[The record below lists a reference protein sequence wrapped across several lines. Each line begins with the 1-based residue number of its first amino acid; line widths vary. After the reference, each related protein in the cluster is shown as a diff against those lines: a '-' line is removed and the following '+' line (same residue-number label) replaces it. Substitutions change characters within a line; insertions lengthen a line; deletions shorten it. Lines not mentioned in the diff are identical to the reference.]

1 MNEALLQ
8 RLRQSLA
15 QREGSSLR
23 RKLTARASTDTRVNL
38 ADNDYLGLSRDPAV
52 VAAGVAALQE
62 WGASSS
68 ASPLV
73 TGYTEIHQQLEHTL
87 AAWQGYEYGLVM
99 NTGFSA
105 NSAVLGGLPKK
116 GDLILADRLVHASM
130 LDGIMASG
138 ARLRRFAHN
147 DLDAL
152 ELMLHEE
159 PALDGVI
166 FVVTES
172 VYSMDGDSPDLK
184 RLASLRKRFGFCWV
198 LDEAHA
204 TGWYGSTGS
213 GLQEAQG
220 AFAAADIV
228 VGTLGKGL
236 GSQGAYVL
244 SHAPEVRDALI
255 NFAGEFV
262 YSTYLA
268 PSCAAAA
275 LAAVERVKGMSGE
288 RAELHALSHAWRD
301 GLLEAG
307 FAVPSG
313 DSPIIPLILGD
324 SDVTLKYATALRA
337 AGFMVSA
344 IRPPTVP
351 VRTGRIR
358 ISLRRGLSPAVL
370 SSFVAA
376 LKGVSA

>member
-23 RKLTARASTDTRVNL
+23 RKLTARAADDTRVNL

-52 VAAGVAALQE
+52 IAAGVAALQE
-62 WGASSS
+62 WGASAA

-73 TGYTEIHQQLEHTL
+73 TGYTEVHQQLERTL
-87 AAWQGYEYGLVM
+87 AAWQGYAHALVM
-99 NTGFSA
+99 NTGFAA

-116 GDLILADRLVHASM
+116 GDVVLADRLVHASM
-130 LDGIMASG
+130 LDGILASG

-172 VYSMDGDSPDLK
+172 VYSMDGDSPDLP
-184 RLASLRKRFGFCWV
+184 RLAALRKRFGFCWV

-204 TGWYGSTGS
+204 TGWYGATGT
-213 GLQEAQG
+213 GLQEARG
-220 AFAAADIV
+220 VPAAADIV

-275 LAAVERVKGMSGE
+275 LAAIGRVQGMAGE
-288 RAELHALSHAWRD
+288 RGELHALSQAWRD
-301 GLLEAG
+301 GLVEAG

-370 SSFVAA
+370 SSFVSA
-376 LKGVSA
+376 LQGVTA

>member
-1 MNEALLQ
+1 VNEALLQ

-23 RKLTARASTDTRVNL
+23 RKLTARASSDKRVNL

-52 VAAGVAALQE
+52 IAAGVAALQE
-62 WGASSS
+62 WGASAS

-73 TGYTEIHQQLEHTL
+73 TGYTEIHQKLEQAL
-87 AAWQGYEYGLVM
+87 AAWQGYAHGLVM
-99 NTGFSA
+99 NTGFAA

-116 GDLILADRLVHASM
+116 GDVILADRLVHASM

-204 TGWYGSTGS
+204 TGWYGTTGS

-275 LAAVERVKGMSGE
+275 LAAVERVKGMSAE
-288 RAELHALSHAWRD
+288 RVELAALSHAWRD
-301 GLLEAG
+301 GLVEAG

-370 SSFVAA
+370 SSFVSA
-376 LKGVSA
+376 LKGVTA

>member
-1 MNEALLQ
+1 VNEALLK

-23 RKLTARASTDTRVNL
+23 RKLTARASADTRVNL

-370 SSFVAA
+370 SSFITA
-376 LKGVSA
+376 LKGVSL

>member
-23 RKLTARASTDTRVNL
+23 RKLTARASADTRVNL
-38 ADNDYLGLSRDPAV
+38 ADNDYLALSHDPAV

-73 TGYTEIHQQLEHTL
+73 TGYTEIHQQLEQSL

-275 LAAVERVKGMSGE
+275 LAAVDRVKGMSGE
-288 RAELHALSHAWRD
+288 RAELQALSQAWRD

-358 ISLRRGLSPAVL
+358 ISLRRGLSPDVL
-370 SSFVAA
+370 SSFVSA

>member
-23 RKLTARASTDTRVNL
+23 RKLTARASADTRVNL

-204 TGWYGSTGS
+204 TGWYGATGS
-213 GLQEAQG
+213 GLQEEQG

-244 SHAPEVRDALI
+244 SHAPEVRDALV

-288 RAELHALSHAWRD
+288 RAELHALSQAWRD
-301 GLLEAG
+301 GLLDAG

-358 ISLRRGLSPAVL
+358 VSLRRGLSPAVL
-370 SSFVAA
+370 SSFIAA
-376 LKGVSA
+376 LKGVSV

>member
-1 MNEALLQ
+1 VNEALLQ

-23 RKLTARASTDTRVNL
+23 RKLTARASSDKRVNL

-52 VAAGVAALQE
+52 IAAGVAALQE
-62 WGASSS
+62 WGASAS

-73 TGYTEIHQQLEHTL
+73 TGYTEIHQKLEQTL
-87 AAWQGYEYGLVM
+87 AAWQGYAHGLVM
-99 NTGFSA
+99 NTGFAA

-116 GDLILADRLVHASM
+116 GDVILADRLVHASM

-204 TGWYGSTGS
+204 TGWYGATGS

-275 LAAVERVKGMSGE
+275 LAAVERVKGMPAE
-288 RAELHALSHAWRD
+288 RSELAALSHAWRD
-301 GLLEAG
+301 GLVEAG

-324 SDVTLKYATALRA
+324 SDVTLKYATALRS

-370 SSFVAA
+370 SSFISA
-376 LKGVSA
+376 LKGVTA

>member
-1 MNEALLQ
+1 VNEALLQ

-23 RKLTARASTDTRVNL
+23 RKLSARASSDTRVNL

-73 TGYTEIHQQLEHTL
+73 TGYTEIHQKLEHTL
-87 AAWQGYEYGLVM
+87 AAWQGYAHGLVM

-204 TGWYGSTGS
+204 TGWYGATGS
-213 GLQEAQG
+213 GLQEEQG

-244 SHAPEVRDALI
+244 SHAPEVRDSLI

-288 RAELHALSHAWRD
+288 RAELPALSHAWRD
-301 GLLEAG
+301 GLIEAG
-307 FAVPSG
+307 FAVPAG

-358 ISLRRGLSPAVL
+358 ISLRRGLSPSVL
-370 SSFVAA
+370 SSFITA
-376 LKGVSA
+376 LKGVAA

>member
-23 RKLTARASTDTRVNL
+23 RKLTARTSADTRINL
-38 ADNDYLGLSRDPAV
+38 ADNDYLGLSRDPVV

-87 AAWQGYEYGLVM
+87 AAWQGYAHGLVM

-130 LDGIMASG
+130 LDGIVASG

-301 GLLEAG
+301 GLIEAG

>member
-23 RKLTARASTDTRVNL
+23 RKLTARASSDKRVNL

-52 VAAGVAALQE
+52 IAAGVAALQE
-62 WGASSS
+62 WGASAS

-73 TGYTEIHQQLEHTL
+73 TGYTEIHQKLEQTL
-87 AAWQGYEYGLVM
+87 AAWQGYEHGLVM
-99 NTGFSA
+99 NTGFAA

-116 GDLILADRLVHASM
+116 GDVILADRLVHASM

-152 ELMLHEE
+152 ELMLHEA

-184 RLASLRKRFGFCWV
+184 RLASLRQRFGFCWV

-204 TGWYGSTGS
+204 TGWYGAIGS

-275 LAAVERVKGMSGE
+275 LAAVERVKGMSAE
-288 RAELHALSHAWRD
+288 RAELAALSHAWRD
-301 GLLEAG
+301 GLVEAG

-324 SDVTLKYATALRA
+324 SDVTLKYATALRS

-370 SSFVAA
+370 SSFVSA
-376 LKGVSA
+376 LKGVTA

>member
-38 ADNDYLGLSRDPAV
+38 ADNDYLGLSRDPAI

-87 AAWQGYEYGLVM
+87 AAWQGYAHGLVM

-204 TGWYGSTGS
+204 TGWYGATGS
-213 GLQEAQG
+213 GLQEEQG

-288 RAELHALSHAWRD
+288 RAELHALSQAWRD
-301 GLLEAG
+301 GLLDAG

-324 SDVTLKYATALRA
+324 SEVTLKYATALRA

-370 SSFVAA
+370 SSFLAA
-376 LKGVSA
+376 LKGVPA

>member
-1 MNEALLQ
+1 VNEALLQ

-23 RKLTARASTDTRVNL
+23 RKLTARAADDSRVNL

-52 VAAGVAALQE
+52 IAAGMAALQE
-62 WGASSS
+62 WGASAA

-73 TGYTEIHQQLEHTL
+73 TGYTEIHQQLERTL
-87 AAWQGYEYGLVM
+87 AAWQGYAHALVM
-99 NTGFSA
+99 NTGFAA

-116 GDLILADRLVHASM
+116 GDVVLADRLVHASM
-130 LDGIMASG
+130 LDGILASG

-172 VYSMDGDSPDLK
+172 VYSMDGDSPDLP
-184 RLASLRKRFGFCWV
+184 RLAALRKRFGFCWV

-204 TGWYGSTGS
+204 TGWYGATGT
-213 GLQEAQG
+213 GLQEARG
-220 AFAAADIV
+220 VPAAADIV

-275 LAAVERVKGMSGE
+275 LAAIGRVRDMSGE
-288 RAELHALSHAWRD
+288 RGELHALSQAWRD
-301 GLLEAG
+301 GLVEAG
-307 FAVPSG
+307 FAVPTG

-324 SDVTLKYATALRA
+324 SDVTLRYATALRA

-358 ISLRRGLSPAVL
+358 ISLRRGISPAVL
-370 SSFVAA
+370 SSFVSA
-376 LKGVSA
+376 LKGVSP

>member
-23 RKLTARASTDTRVNL
+23 RKLTARASADSRVNL

-73 TGYTEIHQQLEHTL
+73 TGYTVIHQQLEQTL
-87 AAWQGYEYGLVM
+87 AAWQGYAHGLVM
-99 NTGFSA
+99 NTGFAA

-130 LDGIMASG
+130 LDGITASG

-184 RLASLRKRFGFCWV
+184 RVASLRKRFGFCWV

-204 TGWYGSTGS
+204 TGWYGSAGS
-213 GLQEAQG
+213 GLQEAHG

-275 LAAVERVKGMSGE
+275 LAAVERVKGMSAE

-301 GLLEAG
+301 GLVEAG

-376 LKGVSA
+376 LKSVTA

>member
-15 QREGSSLR
+15 QREGSTLR
-23 RKLTARASTDTRVNL
+23 RQLTARASSDTRVNL

-73 TGYTEIHQQLEHTL
+73 TGYTEIHQQLAQTL
-87 AAWQGYEYGLVM
+87 AAWQGYTHGLVM
-99 NTGFSA
+99 NTGFAA

-130 LDGIMASG
+130 LDGILASG

-213 GLQEAQG
+213 GLQEGQG

-275 LAAVERVKGMSGE
+275 LAAIECVKGMSGE
-288 RAELHALSHAWRD
+288 RAELPALSHAWRD
-301 GLLEAG
+301 GLVEAG

-370 SSFVAA
+370 SSFVSA
-376 LKGVSA
+376 LKGVTA

>member
-1 MNEALLQ
+1 MNAALLQ

-15 QREGSSLR
+15 VREGSTLR
-23 RKLTARASTDTRVNL
+23 RKLVARPAADQRVNL
-38 ADNDYLGLSRDPAV
+38 ADNNYLGLARDSV
-52 VAAGVAALQE
+52 VVEAAAAALHA
-62 WGASSS
+62 WGASAS

-73 TGYTEIHQQLEHTL
+73 SGYTELHQELERTL
-87 AAWQGYEYGLVM
+87 AAWQGYPHGLVM
-99 NTGFSA
+99 NTGFAA

-130 LDGIMASG
+130 LAGIQASG

-159 PALDGVI
+159 PALEGVI

-184 RLASLRKRFGFCWV
+184 RLASLRQRFGFCWV

-204 TGWYGSTGS
+204 TGWYGATGS
-213 GLQEAQG
+213 GLQEGQG

-255 NFAGEFV
+255 NFSGEFI

-275 LAAVERVKGMSGE
+275 LAAVARVQSLSAE
-288 RAELHALSHAWRD
+288 RAELSALSHAWRD
-301 GLLEAG
+301 ALLEAG
-307 FAVPSG
+307 FAVSAG

-324 SDVTLKYATALRA
+324 AEVTVKYATALRA
-337 AGFMVSA
+337 AGFLVSA

-351 VRTGRIR
+351 AGTGRIR
-358 ISLRRGLSPAVL
+358 ISLRRGLTEKHRAD
-370 SSFVAA
+370 FITA
-376 LKGVSA
+376 LKGIVR

>member
-23 RKLTARASTDTRVNL
+23 RKLTARASADTRVNL

-73 TGYTEIHQQLEHTL
+73 TGYTEIHQQLEQTL
-87 AAWQGYEYGLVM
+87 AAWQGYAHGLVM

-204 TGWYGSTGS
+204 TGWYGATGS
-213 GLQEAQG
+213 GLQEEQG

-275 LAAVERVKGMSGE
+275 LAAVERVKGMSAE
-288 RAELHALSHAWRD
+288 RADLQALSHAWRD
-301 GLLEAG
+301 GLVEAG

-370 SSFVAA
+370 PSFLAA

>member
-1 MNEALLQ
+1 VNEALLQ

-23 RKLTARASTDTRVNL
+23 RKLTARASADTRVNL

-73 TGYTEIHQQLEHTL
+73 TGYTEIHQQLEHAL
-87 AAWQGYEYGLVM
+87 AAWQGYAHGLVM

-275 LAAVERVKGMSGE
+275 LAAVERVKGMSAE

-358 ISLRRGLSPAVL
+358 ISLRRGLSSAVL

-376 LKGVSA
+376 LKGVTA

>member
-1 MNEALLQ
+1 VNEALLQ

-23 RKLTARASTDTRVNL
+23 RKLTARASSDKRVNL
-38 ADNDYLGLSRDPAV
+38 ADNDYLGLSRDPDV
-52 VAAGVAALQE
+52 IAAGVAALHE
-62 WGASSS
+62 WGASAS

-73 TGYTEIHQQLEHTL
+73 TGYTEIHQKLEQTL
-87 AAWQGYEYGLVM
+87 AAWQGYAHGLVM
-99 NTGFSA
+99 NTGFAA

-116 GDLILADRLVHASM
+116 GDVILADRLVHASM

-204 TGWYGSTGS
+204 TGWYGATGS

-244 SHAPEVRDALI
+244 SHAPEVRDSLI

-275 LAAVERVKGMSGE
+275 LAAVDRVKGMSGE

-301 GLLEAG
+301 GLIEAG

-370 SSFVAA
+370 SSFISA
-376 LKGVSA
+376 LKGASA

>member
-1 MNEALLQ
+1 VNEALLQ

-23 RKLTARASTDTRVNL
+23 RKLSARASSDKRVNL

-52 VAAGVAALQE
+52 IAAGVGALHE

-73 TGYTEIHQQLEHTL
+73 TGYTEIHQKLEQTL
-87 AAWQGYEYGLVM
+87 AAWQGYEHGLVM

-105 NSAVLGGLPKK
+105 NSAVLGGLPRK

-130 LDGIMASG
+130 LDGILKSG

-172 VYSMDGDSPDLK
+172 VYSMDGDSPDLR
-184 RLASLRKRFGFCWV
+184 RLASLRQRFGFCWV

-204 TGWYGSTGS
+204 TGWYGATGS
-213 GLQEAQG
+213 GLQEGQG
-220 AFAAADIV
+220 VPAAADIV

-236 GSQGAYVL
+236 GSHGAYVL
-244 SHAPEVRDALI
+244 AHAPEVRDALI
-255 NFAGEFV
+255 NFAGEFI

-268 PSCAAAA
+268 PASAAAA
-275 LAAVERVKGMSGE
+275 LAAIDRVRALASERPS
-288 RAELHALSHAWRD
+288 LHALSVEWRD
-301 GLLEAG
+301 GLCAAG

-324 SDVTLKYATALRA
+324 SDVTLRYAEALRG
-337 AGFMVSA
+337 AGFLVSA

-358 ISLRRGLSPAVL
+358 ISLRRGLPAESLASFL
-370 SSFVAA
+370 SV

>member
-1 MNEALLQ
+1 VNEALLQ

-23 RKLTARASTDTRVNL
+23 RKLSARASSDKRVNL

-52 VAAGVAALQE
+52 IAAGVGALHE

-73 TGYTEIHQQLEHTL
+73 TGYTEIHQKLEQTL
-87 AAWQGYEYGLVM
+87 AAWQGYEHGLVM

-105 NSAVLGGLPKK
+105 NSAVLGGLPRK

-130 LDGIMASG
+130 LDGILKSG

-172 VYSMDGDSPDLK
+172 VYSMDGDSPDLR
-184 RLASLRKRFGFCWV
+184 RLASLRQRFGFCWV

-204 TGWYGSTGS
+204 TGWYGATGS
-213 GLQEAQG
+213 GLQEGQG
-220 AFAAADIV
+220 VPAAADIV

-236 GSQGAYVL
+236 GSHGAYVL
-244 SHAPEVRDALI
+244 AHAPEVRDALI
-255 NFAGEFV
+255 NFAGEFI

-268 PSCAAAA
+268 PASAAAA
-275 LAAVERVKGMSGE
+275 LAAINRVRALASERPS
-288 RAELHALSHAWRD
+288 LQALSVEWRD
-301 GLLEAG
+301 GLCAAG

-324 SDVTLKYATALRA
+324 SDVTLRYAEALRG
-337 AGFMVSA
+337 AGFLVSA

-358 ISLRRGLSPAVL
+358 ISLRRGMPAESLASFLSV
-370 SSFVAA
+370 

>member
-23 RKLTARASTDTRVNL
+23 RKLSARASSDKRVNL

-52 VAAGVAALQE
+52 IAAGVGALHE

-73 TGYTEIHQQLEHTL
+73 TGYTEIHQKLEQTL
-87 AAWQGYEYGLVM
+87 AAWQGYEHGLVM

-105 NSAVLGGLPKK
+105 NSAVLGGLPRK

-130 LDGIMASG
+130 LDGILKSG

-172 VYSMDGDSPDLK
+172 VYSMDGDSPDLR
-184 RLASLRKRFGFCWV
+184 RLASLRQRFGFCWV

-204 TGWYGSTGS
+204 TGWYGATGS
-213 GLQEAQG
+213 GLQEGQG
-220 AFAAADIV
+220 VPAAADIV

-236 GSQGAYVL
+236 GSHGAYVL
-244 SHAPEVRDALI
+244 AHAPEVRDALI
-255 NFAGEFV
+255 NFAGEFI

-268 PSCAAAA
+268 PASAAAA
-275 LAAVERVKGMSGE
+275 LAAIDRVRALASERPS
-288 RAELHALSHAWRD
+288 LHALSVEWRD
-301 GLLEAG
+301 GLCAAG

-324 SDVTLKYATALRA
+324 SDVTLRYAEALRG
-337 AGFMVSA
+337 AGFLVSA

-358 ISLRRGLSPAVL
+358 ISLRRGMPAESLASFLSV
-370 SSFVAA
+370 

>member
-23 RKLTARASTDTRVNL
+23 RKLTARASADTRVNL

-288 RAELHALSHAWRD
+288 RADLHALSHAWRD

>member
-1 MNEALLQ
+1 VNEALLQ

-23 RKLTARASTDTRVNL
+23 RKLTARASADPRVNL

-52 VAAGVAALQE
+52 IAAGVAALHE
-62 WGASSS
+62 WGASAS

-73 TGYTEIHQQLEHTL
+73 TGYTEIHQKLEQTL
-87 AAWQGYEYGLVM
+87 AAWQGYAHGLVM

-204 TGWYGSTGS
+204 TGWYGATGS

-244 SHAPEVRDALI
+244 SHAPEVRDSLI

-288 RAELHALSHAWRD
+288 RAELHALSQAWRD
-301 GLLEAG
+301 GLVEAG

-370 SSFVAA
+370 SSFVSA

>member
-1 MNEALLQ
+1 VNEALLK

-23 RKLTARASTDTRVNL
+23 RKLTARASADTRVNL

-73 TGYTEIHQQLEHTL
+73 TGYTEIHQKLEQTL
-87 AAWQGYEYGLVM
+87 AAWQGYAHGLVM

-275 LAAVERVKGMSGE
+275 LAAVERVKGMSAE
-288 RAELHALSHAWRD
+288 RAELRALSHAWRD
-301 GLLEAG
+301 GLVEAG

-370 SSFVAA
+370 SSFVSA
-376 LKGVSA
+376 LKGVSS

>member
-23 RKLTARASTDTRVNL
+23 RKLTARASSDKRVNL

-52 VAAGVAALQE
+52 IAAGVAALQE
-62 WGASSS
+62 WGASAS

-73 TGYTEIHQQLEHTL
+73 TGYTEIHQKLEQTL
-87 AAWQGYEYGLVM
+87 AAWQGYAHGLVM
-99 NTGFSA
+99 NTGFAA

-116 GDLILADRLVHASM
+116 GDVILADRLVHASM

-204 TGWYGSTGS
+204 TGWYGATGS

-275 LAAVERVKGMSGE
+275 LAAVERVKGMPAE
-288 RAELHALSHAWRD
+288 RTELAALSHAWRD
-301 GLLEAG
+301 GLVEAG

-324 SDVTLKYATALRA
+324 SDVTLKYATALRS

-370 SSFVAA
+370 SSFVSA

>member
-1 MNEALLQ
+1 VNEALLQ

-23 RKLTARASTDTRVNL
+23 RKLTARASADTRVNL

-52 VAAGVAALQE
+52 IAAGVAALHE

-73 TGYTEIHQQLEHTL
+73 TGYTEIHQKLEQTL

-204 TGWYGSTGS
+204 TGWYGATGS

-244 SHAPEVRDALI
+244 SHAPEVRDVLI

-275 LAAVERVKGMSGE
+275 LAAIERVKGMSGE
-288 RAELHALSHAWRD
+288 RSELHALSQAWRD
-301 GLLEAG
+301 GLVEAG

-370 SSFVAA
+370 SSFISA

>member
-1 MNEALLQ
+1 VNEALLQ
-8 RLRQSLA
+8 RLRQSLV

-23 RKLTARASTDTRVNL
+23 RKLTARASADTRINL
-38 ADNDYLGLSRDPAV
+38 ADNDYLGLSRDPMV
-52 VAAGVAALQE
+52 VAAGVAALHE

-73 TGYTEIHQQLEHTL
+73 TGYTEIHQKLEQTL

-204 TGWYGSTGS
+204 TGWYGETGS

-244 SHAPEVRDALI
+244 SHAPEVRDVLI

-275 LAAVERVKGMSGE
+275 LAAIERVKGMSGE
-288 RAELHALSHAWRD
+288 RSELHALSQAWRD
-301 GLLEAG
+301 GLVEAG

-358 ISLRRGLSPAVL
+358 ISLRRGLTPAVL
-370 SSFVAA
+370 SSFVSA

>member
-1 MNEALLQ
+1 MNEALLK

-23 RKLTARASTDTRVNL
+23 RKLTARASDDKRINL

-52 VAAGVAALQE
+52 IAAGVAALQE
-62 WGASSS
+62 WGASAA

-73 TGYTEIHQQLEHTL
+73 TGYTEIHQKLEQTL
-87 AAWQGYEYGLVM
+87 AAWQGYAHGLVM
-99 NTGFSA
+99 NTGFAA

-370 SSFVAA
+370 SSFITA
-376 LKGVSA
+376 LKGVSL

>member
-23 RKLTARASTDTRVNL
+23 RKLTARASSDTRVNL

-87 AAWQGYEYGLVM
+87 AAWQGYAYGLVM

-244 SHAPEVRDALI
+244 SHAPEVRDSLI

-376 LKGVSA
+376 LKGVSL

>member
-1 MNEALLQ
+1 MNEVLLQ

-23 RKLTARASTDTRVNL
+23 RKLTARASDDKRVNL

-52 VAAGVAALQE
+52 IAAGVAALHE
-62 WGASSS
+62 WGASAS

-73 TGYTEIHQQLEHTL
+73 TGYTEIHQKLEQTL
-87 AAWQGYEYGLVM
+87 AAWQGYAHGLVM
-99 NTGFSA
+99 NTGFAA

-204 TGWYGSTGS
+204 TGWYGATGS

-301 GLLEAG
+301 GLVEAG

-324 SDVTLKYATALRA
+324 SDVTLKYATALRS

-370 SSFVAA
+370 SSFVSA
-376 LKGVSA
+376 LKGVTA

>member
-1 MNEALLQ
+1 VNEALLQ

-23 RKLTARASTDTRVNL
+23 RKLTARASSDTRVNL

-52 VAAGVAALQE
+52 IAAGVAALQE
-62 WGASSS
+62 WGASAA

-73 TGYTEIHQQLEHTL
+73 TGYTEIHQKLEQTL
-87 AAWQGYEYGLVM
+87 AAWQGYAHGLVM

-204 TGWYGSTGS
+204 TGWYGATGS

-275 LAAVERVKGMSGE
+275 LAAIDRVKGMSDE
-288 RAELHALSHAWRD
+288 RGELHTLSQSWRD
-301 GLLEAG
+301 GLVEAG

-370 SSFVAA
+370 SSFVSA
-376 LKGVSA
+376 LKGVTA

>member
-1 MNEALLQ
+1 VNEALLQ

-23 RKLTARASTDTRVNL
+23 RKLTARASADTRVNL

-73 TGYTEIHQQLEHTL
+73 SGYTEIHQKLEQTL
-87 AAWQGYEYGLVM
+87 AAWQGYAHGLVM

-130 LDGIMASG
+130 LDGIMTSG

-204 TGWYGSTGS
+204 TGWYGATGS
-213 GLQEAQG
+213 GLQEEQG

-275 LAAVERVKGMSGE
+275 LAAVERVKGMSAE

-301 GLLEAG
+301 GLVEAG

-324 SDVTLKYATALRA
+324 CDVTLKYATALRA

-370 SSFVAA
+370 SSFITA
-376 LKGVSA
+376 LKGVSL

>member
-1 MNEALLQ
+1 MNEALLK
-8 RLRQSLA
+8 RLRESLA

-23 RKLTARASTDTRVNL
+23 RKLTARASADTRVNL
-38 ADNDYLGLSRDPAV
+38 ADNDYLGMSRDPAV
-52 VAAGVAALQE
+52 VAAGIAALQE

-73 TGYTEIHQQLEHTL
+73 TGYTEIHQKLEQTL
-87 AAWQGYEYGLVM
+87 AAWQGYAHGLVM

-275 LAAVERVKGMSGE
+275 LAAVDRVKGMSAE
-288 RAELHALSHAWRD
+288 RAELHALSQAWRD
-301 GLLEAG
+301 GLVEAG

-358 ISLRRGLSPAVL
+358 ISLRRGLSPAIL
-370 SSFVAA
+370 SSFITA

>member
-23 RKLTARASTDTRVNL
+23 RKLTARASADTRVNL
-38 ADNDYLGLSRDPAV
+38 ADNDYLGLSRDPVV
-52 VAAGVAALQE
+52 VAAGVAALHE

-204 TGWYGSTGS
+204 TGWYGATGS
-213 GLQEAQG
+213 GLQEEQG

-244 SHAPEVRDALI
+244 SHAPEVRDSLI

-307 FAVPSG
+307 FAVPSD

>member
-1 MNEALLQ
+1 MNEALLK
-8 RLRQSLA
+8 RLRQSLV

-23 RKLTARASTDTRVNL
+23 RKLSARASSDTRVNL

-52 VAAGVAALQE
+52 VAAGIAALQE

-87 AAWQGYEYGLVM
+87 AAWQGYAHGLVM

-275 LAAVERVKGMSGE
+275 LAAVDRVKGMSGE

-301 GLLEAG
+301 GLVEAG
-307 FAVPSG
+307 FAVPAG
-313 DSPIIPLILGD
+313 NSPIIPLILGD

-376 LKGVSA
+376 LKGVSL

>member
-1 MNEALLQ
+1 VNEALLK

-23 RKLTARASTDTRVNL
+23 RKLTARASSDTRVNL
-38 ADNDYLGLSRDPAV
+38 ADNDYLALSRDPAV
-52 VAAGVAALQE
+52 VAAGIAALHE

-73 TGYTEIHQQLEHTL
+73 TGYTEIHQKLEQTL
-87 AAWQGYEYGLVM
+87 AAWQGYAHGLVM

-204 TGWYGSTGS
+204 SGWYGDTGS

-244 SHAPEVRDALI
+244 SHAPEVRDSLI

-275 LAAVERVKGMSGE
+275 LAAVDRVKGMSAE

-301 GLLEAG
+301 GLVEAG
-307 FAVPSG
+307 FAVPAG
-313 DSPIIPLILGD
+313 NSPIIPLILGD

-376 LKGVSA
+376 LKGVSL

>member
-23 RKLTARASTDTRVNL
+23 RKLTARASSDTRVNL

-52 VAAGVAALQE
+52 VAAGMAALQE

-73 TGYTEIHQQLEHTL
+73 TGYTEIHQKLEQTL

-147 DLDAL
+147 DIDAL

-204 TGWYGSTGS
+204 TGWYGATGS

-275 LAAVERVKGMSGE
+275 LAAVERVKAMSGE

-301 GLLEAG
+301 GLVEAG

-313 DSPIIPLILGD
+313 VSPIIPLILGD
-324 SDVTLKYATALRA
+324 SDVTLKYATALRS

-370 SSFVAA
+370 SSFITA
-376 LKGVSA
+376 LKGVSV

>member
-23 RKLTARASTDTRVNL
+23 RKLTARASADTRVNL
-38 ADNDYLGLSRDPAV
+38 ADNDYLALSHDPAV

-73 TGYTEIHQQLEHTL
+73 TGYTEIHQQLEHSL

-159 PALDGVI
+159 PALEGVI

-204 TGWYGSTGS
+204 TGWYGATGS
-213 GLQEAQG
+213 GLQEEQG

-244 SHAPEVRDALI
+244 SHAPEVRDALV

-288 RAELHALSHAWRD
+288 RAELHALSQAWRD
-301 GLLEAG
+301 GLLDAG

-358 ISLRRGLSPAVL
+358 VSLRRGLSPAVL
-370 SSFVAA
+370 SSFIAA
-376 LKGVSA
+376 LKGVSV

>member
-1 MNEALLQ
+1 VNEALLQ

-23 RKLTARASTDTRVNL
+23 RKLTARASSDKRVNL
-38 ADNDYLGLSRDPAV
+38 ADNDYLGLSHDPAV
-52 VAAGVAALQE
+52 IAAGVAALHE
-62 WGASSS
+62 WGASAS

-73 TGYTEIHQQLEHTL
+73 TGYTEIHQKLEQTL
-87 AAWQGYEYGLVM
+87 AAWQGYAHGLVM

-204 TGWYGSTGS
+204 TGWYGATGS

-275 LAAVERVKGMSGE
+275 LAAVERVKGMSAE
-288 RAELHALSHAWRD
+288 RAELASLSHAWRD
-301 GLLEAG
+301 GLVEAG
-307 FAVPSG
+307 FAVPTG

-370 SSFVAA
+370 SSFVSA
-376 LKGVSA
+376 LQGVTA

>member
-1 MNEALLQ
+1 VNEALLK

-23 RKLTARASTDTRVNL
+23 RKLTARASDDKRINL

-52 VAAGVAALQE
+52 IAAGVAALQE
-62 WGASSS
+62 WGASAA

-73 TGYTEIHQQLEHTL
+73 TGYTEIHQKLEQTL
-87 AAWQGYEYGLVM
+87 AAWQGYAHGLVM
-99 NTGFSA
+99 NTGFAA

-204 TGWYGSTGS
+204 TGWYGATGS
-213 GLQEAQG
+213 GLQEGQG

-244 SHAPEVRDALI
+244 SHAPEVRDSLI

-268 PSCAAAA
+268 PSCVAAA
-275 LAAVERVKGMSGE
+275 LAAIDRVKGMSGE
-288 RAELHALSHAWRD
+288 RGELHALSQAWRD
-301 GLLEAG
+301 GLVEAG

-370 SSFVAA
+370 SSFVSA
-376 LKGVSA
+376 LKGVTA